1 MKTITQPQAKEPV
14 RIRFKKLFY
23 FSQISQIFV
32 CSPLSFIIFH
42 LAKRLLLPPCYPTPV
57 GQPIL
62 PFQCRIAPTR
72 KYSGGHIYIICTH
85 AMRRRQR
92 WGALTYCEQVKH
104 RTQVLYETQ
113 AGVQAGGQ
121 LRRTREGTRPR
132 TLEVEKK
139 VKQQTLFTI
148 NIIY

>member
-1 MKTITQPQAKEPV
+1 MTKRQAPLH
-14 RIRFKKLFY
+14 LFSFFIY
-23 FSQISQIFV
+23 HLASA
-32 CSPLSFIIFH
+32 PLPLYHFSFIIFH
-42 LAKRLLLPPCYPTPV
+42 LAKRLLLPPCYPPP
-57 GQPIL
+57 PIL
-62 PFQCRIAPTR
+62 SFTALLHPS

-92 WGALTYCEQVKH
+92 WGALTYCEHVKH

-139 VKQQTLFTI
+139 VKQQTNYLQLTLFI
-148 NIIY
+148 NNPN

>member
-1 MKTITQPQAKEPV
+1 MTKRQAPLH
-14 RIRFKKLFY
+14 LFSFFIY
-23 FSQISQIFV
+23 HLASA
-32 CSPLSFIIFH
+32 PLPLYHFSFIIFH

-92 WGALTYCEQVKH
+92 WGALTYCEQVKY

-121 LRRTREGTRPR
+121 LRRTREGIRPR

-139 VKQQTLFTI
+139 VKQQTNYLQLTLFI
-148 NIIY
+148 NNPN

>member
-1 MKTITQPQAKEPV
+1 MNRKKFVKNLLEKLKTH
-14 RIRFKKLFY
+14 
-23 FSQISQIFV
+23 IFASDYMV
-32 CSPLSFIIFH
+32 NCTYVQQTL
-42 LAKRLLLPPCYPTPV
+42 
-57 GQPIL
+57 Q
-62 PFQCRIAPTR
+62 
-72 KYSGGHIYIICTH
+72 YSGGHIYIICTH

-139 VKQQTLFTI
+139 VKQQTNYLQLTLFI
-148 NIIY
+148 NNPN